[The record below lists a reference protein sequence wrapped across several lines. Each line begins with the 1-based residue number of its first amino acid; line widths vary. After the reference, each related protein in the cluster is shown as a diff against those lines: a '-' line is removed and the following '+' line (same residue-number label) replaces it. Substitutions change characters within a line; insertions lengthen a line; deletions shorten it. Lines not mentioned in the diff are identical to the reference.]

1 MKSIIAINALK
12 KALRLRIVV
21 TLLFFLSPQLFA
33 ETVSIAVVS
42 ISKIMQEAP
51 QAERSSINLKAK
63 FLPIEEK
70 LAEQSTE
77 IEKLEAQKSGES
89 PSPEMKVQ
97 RERKLRA
104 LKRAHSRALEDFREE
119 FRFARDRAL
128 DKVQNEVYDAIH
140 IVRAQ
145 LDIDIIVQEYV
156 SASQRIDITDNVLEY
171 LGGQMRLKQSNRNNT
186 KTQKENND
194 SFNPQ

>member
-1 MKSIIAINALK
+1 MKLIIATKALK
-12 KALRLRIVV
+12 KVPRLKIVV
-21 TLLFFLSPQLFA
+21 ILLLFIAPQLSA

-42 ISKIMQEAP
+42 ISKIMEQAP

-77 IEKLEAQKSGES
+77 IEKLEAQKNGKSS
-89 PSPEMKVQ
+89 SPEMKMQ
-97 RERKLRA
+97 RERTLRT

-119 FRFARDRAL
+119 FRFARDHAL

-145 LDIDIIVQEYV
+145 LGIDIIVQEYV
-156 SASQRIDITDNVLEY
+156 SASQRIDITNNVLEY
-171 LGGQMRLKQSNRNNT
+171 LRGQIRLKQSNRNST

-194 SFNPQ
+194 NPIP